1 MNRNSL
7 FTDPLFSLNRPSNT
21 RMKKRKR
28 RKRPEEVSFSFE
40 EGM

>member
-1 MNRNSL
+1 MNRNGL
-7 FTDPLFSLNRPSNT
+7 FTDPLISLTRPSNT

-28 RKRPEEVSFSFE
+28 RKRHEEESFAFG